1 MSDLV
6 QVRKKSQV
14 TIPQSLRK
22 KLNIVEGD
30 FLDFQE
36 KDGEIVLKVKKQGEE
51 DQSWFW
57 TKRWQEGER
66 QADEDIKAGRLI
78 HFDTVEECVA
88 YLDEKSRKK
97 AGARKTKRVTS
108 TTVKLEN
115 DKLMFSVGATG

>member
-36 KDGEIVLKVKKQGEE
+36 KDGEIVLKVKKQTEEE

-66 QADEDIKAGRLI
+66 QADEDIKAGRVYS
-78 HFDTVEECVA
+78 FPDVKSAVA
-88 YLDEKSRKK
+88 FLKDRTSKKSKK
-97 AGARKTKRVTS
+97 T
-108 TTVKLEN
+108 
-115 DKLMFSVGATG
+115 DKSNS